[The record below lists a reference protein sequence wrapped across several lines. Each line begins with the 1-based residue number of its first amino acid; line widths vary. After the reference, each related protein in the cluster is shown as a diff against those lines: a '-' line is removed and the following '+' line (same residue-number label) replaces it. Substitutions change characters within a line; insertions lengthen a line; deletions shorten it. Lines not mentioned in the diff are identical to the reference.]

1 MVEEEF
7 LFLGSFI
14 FFFEVCYA
22 GVGGEG
28 TIVIKKVK
36 SVGGVCKWMECLGVW
51 GRIFALLI
59 KRESRKR

>member
-1 MVEEEF
+1 MPVKG
-7 LFLGSFI
+7 LR
-14 FFFEVCYA
+14 
-22 GVGGEG
+22 VGGEG